1 MSNQLKMARIHTIE
15 QLLAHGWSHRR
26 IARELDIHRDTVA
39 RYARRPPDPDSKPA
53 ISTAGSSELIEPP
66 PDSKPAISTAGSGD
80 VIDPPADPKPA
91 ITTAGVAGRKCE
103 CDPHRE
109 TIVAKLAIGLSA
121 QRIHQDLVAEHGYT
135 HSYESVK
142 RFVRKLGASRPIP
155 FRRMETLPGEEAQ
168 IDYGLGAFTIKPG
181 SKKKKRPQLLRVVL
195 SHSRKAYS
203 EVMWCQDTESLIRG
217 IENAFHHFGGV
228 PKTLVPDNLKAAV
241 LEHDWC
247 DPTIT
252 PKFEAFAR
260 HYGVAVLPTKPR
272 TPRHKGKVE
281 RCVAFAQDNAL
292 KGRQFAS
299 LAAQNELLRDW
310 ETKVADQRIHG
321 TTRKQVHALFEA
333 DERHALLPLPAERF
347 PLFHETQRTVHRD
360 GHIVIEKAF
369 YSVPPE
375 FLGRPVWVRYDSR
388 LVRIFDHALSE
399 IALHVRVDPGR
410 FSTDRAHIVDEKI
423 SAIERGTEW
432 MLERAARI
440 GEESARY
447 AQALLSYRG
456 IAGIRVLQGFL
467 GLTKKHSWEE
477 IERACRVAL
486 SHHAYRLKTLRRL
499 LEQQPAATQQLEFI
513 DSHPLIRDPHE
524 YGEFV
529 QDAFSQSTFA
539 DRRPA

>member
-1 MSNQLKMARIHTIE
+1 MSNQLKMAQIHTIE

-39 RYARRPPDPDSKPA
+39 RYARGRPPDPDSKPA
-53 ISTAGSSELIEPP
+53 ISTAGSAESIEPP
-66 PDSKPAISTAGSGD
+66 PDPKPAIS
-80 VIDPPADPKPA
+80 
-91 ITTAGVAGRKCE
+91 TAGVAGRKCE
-103 CDPHRE
+103 CHPHRE
-109 TIVAKLAIGLSA
+109 TIVAKLELGLTA

-142 RFVRKLGASRPIP
+142 RFVRKLGASRPVP
-155 FRRMETLPGEEAQ
+155 FRRMEKLPGEEAQ
-168 IDYGLGAFTIKPG
+168 IDYGLGALTSKPG
-181 SKKKKRPQLLRVVL
+181 VKKKKRPLLLRVVL

-203 EVMWCQDTESLIRG
+203 EVMWHQDTESFIRG
-217 IENAFHHFGGV
+217 VENAFHHFGGV
-228 PKTLVPDNLKAAV
+228 PKTLVPDNLKAAI
-241 LEHDWC
+241 LAHEWC

-260 HYGVAVLPTKPR
+260 HYGFAVLPTKPR

-281 RCVAFAQDNAL
+281 RVVGYAQDNAL
-292 KGRQFAS
+292 KGREFES
-299 LAAQNELLRDW
+299 LAAQNEFLREW
-310 ETKVADQRIHG
+310 EKKIADPRIHG
-321 TTRKQVHALFEA
+321 TTRKQVHAHFEA
-333 DERHALLPLPAERF
+333 HERHALQPLPAERF
-347 PLFHETQRTVHRD
+347 PLFHEAQRTVHRD
-360 GHIVIEKAF
+360 GHVAIERAF

-375 FLGRPVWVRYDSR
+375 FLGRQVWVRYDSR
-388 LVRIFDHALSE
+388 VVRIFDHAICE
-399 IALHVRVDPGR
+399 IAIHARLDPGR
-410 FSTDRAHIVDEKI
+410 FSTNRAHIVDEKI
-423 SAIERGTEW
+423 SGIERGTEW

-447 AQALLSYRG
+447 AQALLSHRG

-499 LEQQPAATQQLEFI
+499 LAQQPAPTQQLEFI

>member
-26 IARELDIHRDTVA
+26 IARELDIHRATVA

-241 LEHDWC
+241 LE
-247 DPTIT
+247 
-252 PKFEAFAR
+252 A
-260 HYGVAVLPTKPR
+260 
-272 TPRHKGKVE
+272 
-281 RCVAFAQDNAL
+281 
-292 KGRQFAS
+292 
-299 LAAQNELLRDW
+299 
-310 ETKVADQRIHG
+310 
-321 TTRKQVHALFEA
+321 
-333 DERHALLPLPAERF
+333 
-347 PLFHETQRTVHRD
+347 
-360 GHIVIEKAF
+360 
-369 YSVPPE
+369 
-375 FLGRPVWVRYDSR
+375 R
-388 LVRIFDHALSE
+388 LVRSDDHAEVRGVRS
-399 IALHVRVDPGR
+399 ALRR
-410 FSTDRAHIVDEKI
+410 C
-423 SAIERGTEW
+423 
-432 MLERAARI
+432 RAAD
-440 GEESARY
+440 
-447 AQALLSYRG
+447 QAAHAAPQR
-456 IAGIRVLQGFL
+456 QG
-467 GLTKKHSWEE
+467 
-477 IERACRVAL
+477 RA
-486 SHHAYRLKTLRRL
+486 LRRL
-499 LEQQPAATQQLEFI
+499 RSGQCSEGQAVRFACRAERAPARLGDESRGSA
-513 DSHPLIRDPHE
+513 HPRHHE
-524 YGEFV
+524 EAGARAV
-529 QDAFSQSTFA
+529 RSG
-539 DRRPA
+539 